1 MHKSVSTIVLS
12 LSLAA
17 FVAACGGEAE
27 TPEVVP
33 EPAPTEEPAAA
44 PATPD
49 DPGLDMEALNDAEN
63 VALVPSP
70 VETQKALEAAG
81 IDTQLASLIPDHKFD
96 LANADTDHAALRTGV
111 VLADSL
117 LTVKTSKKE
126 VLLGRLDQIRQGM
139 TQLGGGK
146 DIDATLQD
154 MRDRVKTDAVDREEL
169 LKEFDELS
177 GAVIPE
183 LKFNDNERVVPLIE
197 AGSWLEG
204 ANLVAKAVKDSP
216 DTGAADTL
224 LKQPAVVDYFIDY
237 VREEGADKAPATVT
251 EKLEA
256 SLKTLKEL
264 ASKTDP
270 LSADDIAT
278 VIQVTDDVLAL
289 L

>member
-1 MHKSVSTIVLS
+1 MHKSASVVLS
-12 LSLAA
+12 LGLAA
-17 FVAACGGEAE
+17 LLMGCGGE
-27 TPEVVP
+27 TTTP
-33 EPAPTEEPAAA
+33 EPAPDPATPAEEPA

-49 DPGLDMEALNDAEN
+49 DPGLDLEAMKDAEN

-81 IDTQLASLIPDHKFD
+81 IDTQLSSLIPKHGFD
-96 LANADTDHAALRTGV
+96 LANADTDHAAIRTGV
-111 VLADSL
+111 ILADAL
-117 LTVKTSKKE
+117 LTVKSAEKKA
-126 VLLGRLDQIRQGM
+126 LLGRLNQIRDGM
-139 TQLGGGK
+139 GQLGGGK

-204 ANLVAKAVKDSP
+204 ANLVAKAVKGSP

-224 LKQPAVVDYFIDY
+224 LKQPAVVDYFIKY
-237 VREEGADKAPATVT
+237 VKEEGADKAPAAVT
-251 EKLEA
+251 EKLDA
-256 SLKTLKEL
+256 SLAILKGL
-264 ASKTDP
+264 AEKEGS
-270 LSADDIAT
+270 LSAEDIET
-278 VIQVTDDVLAL
+278 VIKVTDDVLTL